1 MKPPKLRQSRAGD
14 GAAPCPEAL
23 TLAAALP
30 TWARIAALS
39 FGGPA
44 GQIALMHRVLVEEKK
59 WVSERR
65 FLHALNYCM
74 LLPGPEAQQLA
85 TYIGWLMHRT
95 AGGLVAGG
103 LFILPGILA
112 LLALSTIY
120 VAFGTLPAVAGAL
133 FGLNAAVLSIVVE
146 ALIRIGRRALT
157 DRPRR
162 VIAALAFLA
171 IFFGGVPFPAIILA
185 AALYGALAD
194 PGAVATAATTE
205 TTLLGEETPAHAR
218 PATRRA
224 LVTLAVGLTLWL
236 LPTLALLATLGPH
249 HIFTSIALFFT
260 KVAVLTFGGAY
271 AILAY
276 VAQEVVGTAH
286 WLTPRE
292 MIDGLGMAETTP
304 GPLIMVLQ
312 FVGFLAAAHRPSS
325 LPPLLAGLLGG
336 LLSSWVTF
344 VPSFLWVFLGG
355 PYIEQL
361 RGNRRLTGALSAIT
375 AAVVGV
381 ILNLAV
387 WFAIHTL
394 FAATVRVAAGPLRFD
409 MPVTSSLDIARFGL
423 SVFAALA
430 IFRWRIGM
438 FATLALCAAAG
449 VGLTLLSGT
458 PI

>member
-1 MKPPKLRQSRAGD
+1 MTNRVPPPD
-14 GAAPCPEAL
+14 AAPPPQPERL
-23 TLAAALP
+23 TLAAAVP

-44 GQIALMHRVLVEEKK
+44 GQIALMHRILVDEKK
-59 WVSERR
+59 WISERR

-103 LFILPGILA
+103 LFILPGVIA
-112 LLALSTIY
+112 LLALSMIY
-120 VAFGTLPAVAGAL
+120 FAYGTLPVVAGAF
-133 FGLNAAVLSIVVE
+133 FGLNAAVLAIVVE
-146 ALIRIGRRALT
+146 ALLRIGRRGLT
-157 DRPRR
+157 DRARR
-162 VIAALAFLA
+162 GIALLAFLG
-171 IFFGGVPFPAIILA
+171 IFFCGVPFPAIILA
-185 AALYGALAD
+185 AGLFGAMTAEGRGAD
-194 PGAVATAATTE
+194 AAPGADAATVV
-205 TTLLGEETPAHAR
+205 GEAIPAHAR
-218 PATRRA
+218 PAPRRTA
-224 LVTLAVGLTLWL
+224 LTLVIGLTLWF
-236 LPTLALLATLGPH
+236 LPTLTLLALLGAH
-249 HIFTSIALFFT
+249 NRFTSIALFFS

-304 GPLIMVLQ
+304 GPLIMVVQ
-312 FVGFLAAAHRPSS
+312 YVGFVAATRAPSG
-325 LPPLLAGLLGG
+325 LPPLLAGTLGG
-336 LLSSWVTF
+336 LLTSWVTF

-355 PYIEQL
+355 PYMEAL
-361 RGNRRLTGALSAIT
+361 RGNRRLAGALSAIT

-394 FAATVRVAAGPLRFD
+394 FGATVRIAAGPFQFEAPRLA
-409 MPVTSSLDIARFGL
+409 TLDGARL
-423 SVFAALA
+423 VLALAAALA
-430 IFRWRIGM
+430 IFRWRLGM
-438 FATLALCAAAG
+438 LPTLALSALAG
-449 VGLTLLSGT
+449 LAMTIARS
-458 PI
+458 